1 MVQETSCDFPPKS
14 WSRDVGVRG
23 ILVYC
28 ADYRCPLAGTL
39 AATLLGLRQRLGLG
53 FGLGIADGLSQHL
66 A

>member
-1 MVQETSCDFPPKS
+1 M
-14 WSRDVGVRG
+14 GVRG